1 MITSLNTSD
10 IYTIIVRVADVIVR
24 NKDYL
29 TQLDAAIGD
38 GDHGINMD
46 RGFELAV
53 ERLKQLDINNSDIG
67 TILMTVA
74 NALLEVVGGAA
85 GPLYGMFFM
94 NMATVASGKKEV
106 DLQTLTTMFEQG
118 LRGVQDIGGGT
129 QPGEKT
135 MVDTLYPFVEE
146 LKKQA
151 ASNSNDIALA
161 FANALKAAENGMIAT
176 INMIAKKGR
185 ASYLGPRSV
194 GHQDPGATSS
204 YLILK
209 TFYDYIKEKESKG

>member
-10 IYTIIVRVADVIVR
+10 IYTIIVRVADVIAR

-135 MVDTLYPFVEE
+135 MVDTL
-146 LKKQA
+146 
-151 ASNSNDIALA
+151 
-161 FANALKAAENGMIAT
+161 
-176 INMIAKKGR
+176 
-185 ASYLGPRSV
+185 
-194 GHQDPGATSS
+194 
-204 YLILK
+204 
-209 TFYDYIKEKESKG
+209 

>member
-1 MITSLNTSD
+1 MILNARDFYNIIIKIAD
-10 IYTIIVRVADVIVR
+10 IIAQ

-29 TQLDAAIGD
+29 TQLDATIGD
-38 GDHGINMD
+38 ADHGINMD
-46 RGFELAV
+46 RGFKVAV
-53 ERLKQLDINNSDIG
+53 ERLKQLNIDNTDVG

-94 NMATVASGKKEV
+94 NMATIASGKKEI
-106 DLQTLTTMFEQG
+106 DLQTLTKMFEYG
-118 LRGVQDIGGGT
+118 LKGIQDIGGGT

-135 MVDTLYPFVEE
+135 MVDTLYPFVDT
-146 LKKQA
+146 LKKHA
-151 ASNSNDIALA
+151 DNNDNIINA
-161 FANALKAAENGMIAT
+161 FSNALKVAESGMIST
-176 INMIAKKGR
+176 INMVAKKGR

-209 TFYDYIKEKESKG
+209 VFHDYIKEKGSY